1 MKNNKFLFI
10 LDLDHTLIYGSYA
23 QSETAEFLLK
33 HNKFL
38 KVYKRNLAE
47 ELIDECKFKGDII
60 VYTTAL
66 RNYAKNICIKLDI
79 NPIEL
84 LTRKNC
90 KIVNGKFKKIVTN
103 EWLNHYDK
111 IIIIDDSPNVWLS
124 QHDKI
129 NFLVPNEFRGAAMD
143 HGLYNIIQPI
153 KLLV

>member
-1 MKNNKFLFI
+1 M
-10 LDLDHTLIYGSYA
+10 DLDHTLIYGSYA

-111 IIIIDDSPNVWLS
+111 IIIIDDSPNVWVNAN
-124 QHDKI
+124 DTIK
-129 NFLVPNEFRGAAMD
+129 FLVPEEFRGNAND
-143 HGLYNIIQPI
+143 KGLKEIIHELKQF
-153 KLLV
+153 